1 MAGNFRAEFHRA
13 PARSR
18 PAGIYRGSEGC
29 VAPAAL
35 RFQWAMGRRLYAAAL
50 RGHQMSADLIRC
62 AWATTPQMVAY
73 HDKEWG
79 VPVHDDRLLF
89 EFLIL
94 EGAQAGLSWS
104 TILARREGYRKA
116 FANFDIGKVA
126 RFDEK
131 RMAALLENPDIVRN
145 RLKIAAA
152 IQNAR
157 AFLAVRKEFGS
168 FDTFVWRFVDGAPL
182 VNNWKTLKQLPAR
195 TEISD
200 ALSKELARRGF
211 KFVGSTI
218 CYAFM
223 QAVGMVNDHLITCF
237 RRAELLAEVR

>member
-1 MAGNFRAEFHRA
+1 MRCDW
-13 PARSR
+13 ARK
-18 PAGIYRGSEGC
+18 PLDIE
-29 VAPAAL
+29 
-35 RFQWAMGRRLYAAAL
+35 
-50 RGHQMSADLIRC
+50 
-62 AWATTPQMVAY
+62 Y
-73 HDKEWG
+73 HDREWG
-79 VPVHDDRLLF
+79 TPVHDDRLLF

-104 TILARREGYRKA
+104 TILAKRQGYRKA
-116 FANFDIGKVA
+116 FANFDARKVA

-131 RMAALLENPDIVRN
+131 RMAALLENPGIVRN

-152 IQNAR
+152 IGNAR
-157 AFLAVRKEFGS
+157 AFEAVRKEFGS
-168 FDTFVWRFVDGAPL
+168 FDVFVWRFVNGAPK
-182 VNNWKTLKQLPAR
+182 VNAWKTMKQVPAR

-223 QAVGMVNDHLITCF
+223 QAVGLVNDHLVTCF
-237 RRAELLAEVR
+237 RRAELLGR

>member
-1 MAGNFRAEFHRA
+1 MRCDW
-13 PARSR
+13 ARK
-18 PAGIYRGSEGC
+18 PLDIE
-29 VAPAAL
+29 
-35 RFQWAMGRRLYAAAL
+35 
-50 RGHQMSADLIRC
+50 
-62 AWATTPQMVAY
+62 Y
-73 HDKEWG
+73 HDREWG
-79 VPVHDDRLLF
+79 TPVHDDRLLF

-104 TILARREGYRKA
+104 MILAKRQGYRKA
-116 FANFDIGKVA
+116 FANFDARKVA

-131 RMAALLENPDIVRN
+131 RMAALLLNPGIVRN
-145 RLKIAAA
+145 RLKIAST

-157 AFLAVRKEFGS
+157 AFEAVRKEFGS
-168 FDTFVWRFVDGAPL
+168 FDAFVWKFVDGAPK
-182 VNNWKTLKQLPAR
+182 VNAWKTLTQLPAR

-223 QAVGMVNDHLITCF
+223 QAVGMVNDHLVTCF
-237 RRAELLAEVR
+237 RRAELLDR